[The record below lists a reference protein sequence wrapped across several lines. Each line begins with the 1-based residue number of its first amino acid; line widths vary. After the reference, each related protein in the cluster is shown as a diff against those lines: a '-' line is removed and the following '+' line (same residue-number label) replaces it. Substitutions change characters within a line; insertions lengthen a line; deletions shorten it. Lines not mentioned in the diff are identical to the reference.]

1 MNSDLLVKFT
11 QTPGLLT
18 TEELEQVKSFFIEY
32 EHYHNLWLLAFG
44 HDAVG
49 FQIES
54 KIDSVDWHIN
64 FKKATNNVPPERKDE
79 C

>member
-1 MNSDLLVKFT
+1 MNNDLLVKFA

-18 TEELEQVKSFFIEY
+18 IEELDQVKCFLIEY
-32 EHYHNLWLLAFG
+32 ERYHNTWLRAFG

-49 FQIES
+49 YQIES
-54 KIDSVDWHIN
+54 KIDSVRWHIN
-64 FKKATNNVPPERKDE
+64 FKKATTNMLPERKDE